1 MGIGLSLLKNDF
13 KEKLCAVILC
23 AGEGKRLK
31 DITKS
36 LPKPL
41 IKIEKLNN
49 ISILNHIINNL
60 INLEINQI
68 AIVIGYLGE
77 AIQEYISS
85 LTKNN
90 ELLQKKLIIIDTE
103 KQYKLG
109 PLYSFLSIIK
119 NSNFFINSNYYIL
132 FPGDTIF
139 DIELLKEILL
149 LISKNYNLIH
159 NYPFIFYRDIE
170 LNALEKIYNRS
181 KLISC
186 AEFKKFAPDIFLRRI
201 SQIRIR
207 DIISDDVI
215 RQIVP
220 IFTFNYK
227 FIQEILELKD
237 TIKVKTIW
245 ETFNYMID
253 NGRKIY
259 AFRLRTNKEF
269 YDIDTK
275 DDLRNLKKKKD
286 NRRSDYSK

>member
-68 AIVIGYLGE
+68 AIVIGHLGDT
-77 AIQEYISS
+77 IQELISS
-85 LTKNN
+85 LKKSNDF
-90 ELLQKKLIIIDTE
+90 LQKNLILIDA
-103 KQYKLG
+103 KNQYKLG

>member
-207 DIISDDVI
+207 DIISDDPI
-215 RQIVP
+215 CQIIP

-227 FIQEILELKD
+227 FIQEILDLKD
-237 TIKVKTIW
+237 VIKVKTIW

>member
-109 PLYSFLSIIK
+109 PLYSFLSITK